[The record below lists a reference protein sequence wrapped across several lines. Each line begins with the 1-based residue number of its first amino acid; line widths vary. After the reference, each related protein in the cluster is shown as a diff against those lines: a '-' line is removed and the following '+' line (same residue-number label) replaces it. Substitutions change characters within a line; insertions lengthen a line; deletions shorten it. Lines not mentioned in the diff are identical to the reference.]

1 MSTGKHAF
9 KLTSVNRLIE
19 SALAK
24 KLKIKAVTMRDG
36 EPYVEID
43 NAPGT
48 AKNADASKPTGE
60 GEWDNI
66 G

>member
-19 SALAK
+19 CAK
-24 KLKIKAVTMRDG
+24 AKGLKIKGVTVRDG
-36 EPYVEID
+36 EPYVEIYD
-43 NAPGT
+43 DAAAG
-48 AKNADASKPTGE
+48 AKPAGE

-66 G
+66 E